1 MTVLINQGFLQLSVD
16 TDSMKSLKP
25 STQIL
30 LTLGISFLISLMCCG
45 MMQLIIF
52 LSKKTTAELILL
64 RKNYKQY
71 QGFKKFREF
80 KSGFNTPS
88 QSN

>member
-1 MTVLINQGFLQLSVD
+1 MTVLINQGFLQLSVY

-30 LTLGISFLISLMCCG
+30 LTLGISFMISLICCG
-45 MMQLIIF
+45 MMQLIIL
-52 LSKKTTAELILL
+52 LSKKMTAELILL
-64 RKNYKQY
+64 RKNYKQH
-71 QGFKKFREF
+71 QGLMNFREF

-88 QSN
+88 PSN